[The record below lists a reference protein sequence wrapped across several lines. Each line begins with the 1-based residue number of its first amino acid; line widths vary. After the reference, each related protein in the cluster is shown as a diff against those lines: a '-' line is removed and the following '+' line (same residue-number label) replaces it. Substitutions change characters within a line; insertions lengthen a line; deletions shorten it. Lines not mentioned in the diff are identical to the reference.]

1 MQSSRTAP
9 CWPAARS
16 PLSNDVTKGEKVK
29 NRPIFLRGT
38 AVTLL
43 AAVLSVV
50 TTSSYAYATASP
62 GFNSTYYFDS
72 NLYGSHTFTV
82 SGDGKTT
89 VTLRGN
95 YGPAE
100 NVYISVEIQTC
111 GFFGCN
117 WNGATVGGTC
127 QRLLYVGGTATCNF
141 NTGNSNNL
149 HRIDMSKVSY
159 GIYIGGDVT
168 IR

>member
-1 MQSSRTAP
+1 M
-9 CWPAARS
+9 
-16 PLSNDVTKGEKVK
+16 K
-29 NRPIFLRGT
+29 NRFMCLQKT
-38 AVTLL
+38 LAVCLT
-43 AAVLSVV
+43 AVLSLVI
-50 TTSSYAYATASP
+50 TSSYAYATANP

-89 VTLRGN
+89 VTLQGN

-117 WNGATVGGTC
+117 WDGATVGGTC
-127 QRLLYVGGTATCNF
+127 QRLLYVGGDATCNF
-141 NTGNSNNL
+141 VTGNSNNL

-159 GIYIGGDVT
+159 GTYIGGNVT
-168 IR
+168 VR